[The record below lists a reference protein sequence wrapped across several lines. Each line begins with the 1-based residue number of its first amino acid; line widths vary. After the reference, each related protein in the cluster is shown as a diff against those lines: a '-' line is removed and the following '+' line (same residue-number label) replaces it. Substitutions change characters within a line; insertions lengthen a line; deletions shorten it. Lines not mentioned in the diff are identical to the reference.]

1 MGTMMSQISA
11 EASRQAQAKQQ
22 PGKRASRPTG
32 SAQSRRASGKA
43 DATAARGASQ
53 RAEDRQGIGPGQ
65 TGAAS
70 QKRKAQTLLAN

>member
-1 MGTMMSQISA
+1 MGILREYGAMA
-11 EASRQAQAKQQ
+11 VEQAQAKQQ
-22 PGKRASRPTG
+22 QAGKKASRPMG
-32 SAQSRRASGKA
+32 GAQSRRASGKA

-70 QKRKAQTLLAN
+70 QKRKTQTLLAN